1 MIIKCLRFYLLFLI
15 EPVCYKYQ
23 ILLYTI
29 KQVNMI
35 YTEANKEYLTRK
47 EVAQKLRVSY
57 PTLKRWRDKQLISC
71 YKIGFIVRYKVS
83 EIEQLLSESHFKS
96 NTQKNEI

>member
-1 MIIKCLRFYLLFLI
+1 
-15 EPVCYKYQ
+15 
-23 ILLYTI
+23 
-29 KQVNMI
+29 MI
-35 YTEANKEYLTRK
+35 YTEVNKEYLTRK
-47 EVAQKLRVSY
+47 EVAQMLRVSY

-83 EIEQLLSESHFKS
+83 EIEQLLSESHFSKS